1 MNLFKEK
8 RGADREAVLK
18 MAKIEWGSSVVDCLV
33 HEQSITGVR
42 VNTSVPMNVPE
53 HVMIHL
59 RGGAVRAATQRW
71 ALGTA
76 IGFEYV
82 GNAKLDSVA
91 ANNALAILND
101 LRATGL
107 GNIATRLA
115 EQRCFDDAEL
125 GVMARAAQAAM
136 QRLEAALQRRAEGNG
151 R

>member
-1 MNLFKEK
+1 
-8 RGADREAVLK
+8 
-18 MAKIEWGSSVVDCLV
+18 
-33 HEQSITGVR
+33 
-42 VNTSVPMNVPE
+42 
-53 HVMIHL
+53 MIHL

-82 GNAKLDSVA
+82 GTAKLDSAA

-125 GVMARAAQAAM
+125 GAMARAAQAAM
-136 QRLEAALQRRAEGNG
+136 QRLEAALRRRAEGD
-151 R
+151 RR